1 MRRPRRA
8 MAEIN
13 VVPYIDVM
21 LVLLII
27 FMVAAPLINP
37 GQIDLPEVGAKLD
50 PAVAPMEIRVRPND
64 DLYFVDRARSPDELG
79 DTGAAEGGAAAL
91 SAAVNCAGNN
101 GKSNNPELLITIPE
115 MRQIQLSGAPNL
127 VLDARAERNLG
138 NSNLRAQGALRIPPD
153 HPVERLQELDVPR
166 QTWLFAFCA

>member
-37 GQIDLPEVGAKLD
+37 GQIDLPQAAQKLA
-50 PAVAPMEIRVRPND
+50 PAVAPLEVRVRANGD
-64 DLYFVDRARSPDELG
+64 IAVVDRTRGGDELRVDRAQLLTVVRDAQKTHPEQAVVIAG
-79 DTGAAEGGAAAL
+79 DRNVRYEEVLNILDMLQKNQVKRVG
-91 SAAVNCAGNN
+91 
-101 GKSNNPELLITIPE
+101 LL
-115 MRQIQLSGAPNL
+115 
-127 VLDARAERNLG
+127 ARPA
-138 NSNLRAQGALRIPPD
+138 S
-153 HPVERLQELDVPR
+153 
-166 QTWLFAFCA
+166 